1 MTEATA
7 PTSIELL
14 AMYSAQQRQIRKLR
28 LQIINLYLVNNP
40 ERYSL
45 VSNLILR
52 VSQMVKDHP
61 HLTEIED
68 RLDDIEAILDID
80 C

>member
-52 VSQMVKDHP
+52 VSQTVKDHP

-68 RLDDIEAILDID
+68 HLDDIETILDID